1 MKSLLK
7 KFLSRDRG
15 AVTVDWVV
23 LTAALITLTIASYST
38 IEDGVDGTTGNVQ
51 KVVDDW
57 EF

>member
-1 MKSLLK
+1 MKASIK
-7 KFLSRDRG
+7 KFLSRERG

-38 IEDGVDGTTGNVQ
+38 IEDGVDSTTGNVQ
-51 KVVDDW
+51 KIVDDW